1 MREFICGKN
10 SVQDALDNNLPIKV
24 IYTSRKNELNN
35 IQGRN
40 VQVVDKRSLDKM
52 TSENHQG
59 FIAELKEFNYFSFD
73 EILKDKP
80 EKILILDHVQDPRN
94 LGAILRSANAAGVKH
109 IVIPKDRAAKVTPSA
124 LKVSSGGYVGIKVIR
139 VKSLIDVITKLKKN
153 SFWIYASALDEKA
166 SELNETNF
174 NYPMALVV
182 GNEEKGVSNTI
193 LKHSDQNVYINMKG
207 TVQSLNVSVAAGIF
221 LFKI

>member
-80 EKILILDHVQDPRN
+80 EKILIIDHVQDPRN

-139 VKSLIDVITKLKKN
+139 VNSLIDVITKLKKN

-166 SELNETNF
+166 SELNETTF

-193 LKHSDQNVYINMKG
+193 LKHSDQKVYINMKG